1 MFKLNGYV
9 FWLKMITYW
18 KNILLFWI
26 NSAAILK
33 KDFDSKPVYNKK
45 VFENQNKVLWQW
57 NYKVSR
63 RNAYR
68 RFYPY
73 MFNSDHGWFSSEDRK
88 NCYLQVLL
96 KEYKYVD

>member
-9 FWLKMITYW
+9 FCLKMITYW

-45 VFENQNKVLWQW
+45 VFENQIK
-57 NYKVSR
+57 
-63 RNAYR
+63 
-68 RFYPY
+68 FYGNETINFHEEVPTIG
-73 MFNSDHGWFSSEDRK
+73 STHICLIVITVDSP
-88 NCYLQVLL
+88 L
-96 KEYKYVD
+96 KTEKTVICKCF

>member
-45 VFENQNKVLWQW
+45 VFENENKVLW
-57 NYKVSR
+57 
-63 RNAYR
+63 
-68 RFYPY
+68 
-73 MFNSDHGWFSSEDRK
+73 
-88 NCYLQVLL
+88 
-96 KEYKYVD
+96 